1 MSTEDVE
8 TEENEIEY
16 GPCGVDDVEAV
27 HKFVIDSGWGHRV
40 EDVDRFRQLLKNS
53 TRAVVARHVAGEEWN
68 KTSDVVGFGRAI
80 SDDISNG
87 YISMVV
93 VDERYRRRGIGA
105 EMVRRLMGDNTDIT
119 WVVRA
124 GRDSEVFWQRV
135 GFNVSRVSMERPGKN
150 RR

>member
-1 MSTEDVE
+1 MSTEDSEIVYSDC
-8 TEENEIEY
+8 EEA
-16 GPCGVDDVEAV
+16 DVEAV
-27 HKFVIDSGWGHRV
+27 HKFLVDSGWGHRV
-40 EDVDRFRQLLKNS
+40 EDVNRFRQLLKNS
-53 TRAVVARHVAGEEWN
+53 ARAVVARHVAGEEWN

-105 EMVRRLMGDNTDIT
+105 EMVRRLMGDNSDIT

>member
-1 MSTEDVE
+1 MSTEDSEIVYSQC
-8 TEENEIEY
+8 EE
-16 GPCGVDDVEAV
+16 GDVEAV
-27 HKFVIDSGWGHRV
+27 HKFLVDSGWGHRV
-40 EDVDRFRQLLKNS
+40 ENFERFQQLLANS
-53 TRAVVARHVAGEEWN
+53 DRTAVARHVAGEEWN

-80 SDDISNG
+80 CDDISNG

-135 GFNVSRVSMERPGKN
+135 GFAVSRMSMERPGKN

>member
-1 MSTEDVE
+1 MSTE
-8 TEENEIEY
+8 ENEAEEIEY
-16 GPCGVDDVEAV
+16 GPCGDDDVDAI
-27 HKFVIDSGWGHRV
+27 HKFLVDSGWGHRV
-40 EDVDRFRQLLKNS
+40 EDVDLFRQLLANS
-53 TRAVVARHVAGEEWN
+53 TRAVVARHVAGEEWS

-105 EMVRRLMGDNTDIT
+105 TLVRQLMGENTDIT

-124 GRDSEVFWQRV
+124 GRESEIFWQRV